1 MNVLL
6 DAVFGRFCGLR
17 LPTLS
22 LLLLTFLLFTLHAFS
37 LKDFPPVFV
46 DEAFLI
52 SRGWSWL
59 ETGLNYGELDSGVFE
74 KRFDGYW
81 TFHPLIP
88 TTFHGFFIYIFGLDL
103 GLLRLSSFICGAALA
118 ASVFFIS
125 RNLGMYVH
133 SAFISVL
140 LLTTSYPF
148 LVSAHLV
155 RYDIIVAALAYTAI
169 GTLLFANRTGSI
181 LLGTLSGLL
190 LGAAFEVHVNAVL
203 YGPILLAQ
211 FLVTLGWR
219 FYQRPVFW
227 GFIAGTIFMLIGYL
241 WLHVLHYPEAYFGIG
256 RALAGTHSP
265 PLLSADPLFLLRS
278 ISEMGVMLFFF
289 TQGRIVLVL
298 VAAVILWKRNV
309 TRTPLMMLITGV
321 AAFTLMIKSKMY
333 YYVILISPL
342 FDIILAQWFDY
353 FRRRKNVFVHSE
365 RIVSAIFAVL
375 VVASL
380 LFSFST
386 LLSTFRAP
394 SLNEP
399 ELVATTIERLIP
411 AEGSIMGAQTYWFYL
426 HRYRYISWQNI
437 LAYRLYESQSTL
449 ADAMRDLGPDI
460 LVVDDHLRQ
469 FILPDR
475 KEVPKSGFERYA
487 WERRLPATEFYEILE
502 LCGKLEDRLETK
514 GLGIVEIYRLDW
526 EVNDL
531 NTDKRGQSQ
540 SLAQPNHQR
549 TCPH

>member
-6 DAVFGRFCGLR
+6 DAVFGRFCELAGNFVAVCY
-17 LPTLS
+17 
-22 LLLLTFLLFTLHAFS
+22 LLFSLFTLHAFS
-37 LKDFPPVFV
+37 LKEFNPVFV
-46 DEAFLI
+46 DQAFLI

-219 FYQRPVFW
+219 
-227 GFIAGTIFMLIGYL
+227 
-241 WLHVLHYPEAYFGIG
+241 
-256 RALAGTHSP
+256 
-265 PLLSADPLFLLRS
+265 LLSAPRS
-278 ISEMGVMLFFF
+278 SGDSS
-289 TQGRIVLVL
+289 R
-298 VAAVILWKRNV
+298 
-309 TRTPLMMLITGV
+309 
-321 AAFTLMIKSKMY
+321 
-333 YYVILISPL
+333 
-342 FDIILAQWFDY
+342 
-353 FRRRKNVFVHSE
+353 
-365 RIVSAIFAVL
+365 
-375 VVASL
+375 
-380 LFSFST
+380 
-386 LLSTFRAP
+386 
-394 SLNEP
+394 EP
-399 ELVATTIERLIP
+399 
-411 AEGSIMGAQTYWFYL
+411 YL
-426 HRYRYISWQNI
+426 C
-437 LAYRLYESQSTL
+437 L
-449 ADAMRDLGPDI
+449 
-460 LVVDDHLRQ
+460 
-469 FILPDR
+469 
-475 KEVPKSGFERYA
+475 
-487 WERRLPATEFYEILE
+487 
-502 LCGKLEDRLETK
+502 
-514 GLGIVEIYRLDW
+514 LGICGYTCCIIPKLTSVLAELWLEHILHHFYQQTPYSYFDPFRKW
-526 EVNDL
+526 E
-531 NTDKRGQSQ
+531 
-540 SLAQPNHQR
+540 
-549 TCPH
+549 